1 MLCGTLHVITDTI
14 SNHKGMHVTVK
25 YGSRIWYNTSSKI
38 LNNCFDIYVEI
49 KPCTF
54 RYNPEQIDRML
65 ISIQG
70 ISQHSGH
77 LQRVHQITLV
87 QQHKNFWITEDFH
100 AKMYA
105 SFGKKQLGAKKYL
118 TICPFV
124 ETHHLYLPL
133 VITSF
138 GWHTCIW

>member
-1 MLCGTLHVITDTI
+1 MEAEYDITLLHLP
-14 SNHKGMHVTVK
+14 
-25 YGSRIWYNTSSKI
+25 SSKI

-70 ISQHSGH
+70 ISQHYGH

-87 QQHKNFWITEDFH
+87 QHHKNF
-100 AKMYA
+100 
-105 SFGKKQLGAKKYL
+105 
-118 TICPFV
+118 
-124 ETHHLYLPL
+124 
-133 VITSF
+133 
-138 GWHTCIW
+138 